1 MRQVD
6 NKQTYKHFFALIL
19 ILAIGLQPVAV
30 FAQSIPGITTVP
42 VGHPGLGAGGV
53 VGEGAA
59 AVADTALAALELKFS
74 GCKLEENFLKGSD
87 VVDTTFG
94 GLTLVAGNTEEVS
107 NLTTRITTMEGLIVC
122 YQVLL
127 GSIKAVPT
135 PNLFIGQKKQRLEAE
150 TILSIE
156 TLRSRKEHLQAR
168 LRIAKTG
175 FWKGILAGILIKTTK
190 VVAERLVNSLTSRY
204 KINDVMQYADA
215 VASQVYTAQLI
226 HDRAADNE
234 EQLILRSLATNPL
247 LRTKIDSAIY
257 QRAADAVQI
266 NGDVFSA
273 RSFSAD
279 DPDFYLKLAKFG
291 DPETSVPYLKTAY
304 EGRANQIQTVGLAS
318 ANNEVLLGSGLKAP
332 RTCAGNVNEQKSIEQ
347 RWVQVSDEYRDREK
361 LLRDLQGSHI
371 TLYANQQLNSKEA
384 KQLEAD
390 IAKAQKDFD
399 QAAIKLKA
407 MPKSF
412 ESADGQKSKVFRA
425 CEAIASPAEMVN
437 KGIDSAFKSI
447 SKGLGDYNDN
457 NLPFFMSWISDV
469 GANIGSSLI
478 FGGNVKA
485 SLLAESGQI
494 STAINTALSFADAR
508 VSQNNLKNGLVFNY
522 GVSASGAGKYTL
534 SWEVVDAK
542 DAKYVTIEGPGATN
556 FQTGPSGGLAL
567 DPATGL
573 PVYNK
578 LGLIGNII
586 VNAPQGG
593 SYVLRVYNSKEQRL
607 SNTGTLTI
615 PRPTSNPT
623 SPSAPPTTTPFVPGP
638 GYQQCIND
646 GWGEAYC
653 QGIHGTTPTSSVRGA
668 FIKKPSEPP
677 RGYKIEVLR

>member
-1 MRQVD
+1 MRQAD
-6 NKQTYKHFFALIL
+6 NRQTIKYFVALIL
-19 ILAIGLQPVAV
+19 LLAIGFQPVVA
-30 FAQSIPGITTVP
+30 FAQLITTVP
-42 VGHPGLGAGGV
+42 VGHPGLGSGGV

-59 AVADTALAALELKFS
+59 AVADAALVALDVKFS
-74 GCKLEENFLKGSD
+74 VCKTEENIAKGLD
-87 VVDTTFG
+87 VADTSFG
-94 GLTLVAGNTEEVS
+94 GLSLVAGNKEEIA
-107 NLTTRITTMEGLIVC
+107 NLTTRIKTMEALIVC

-127 GSIKAVPT
+127 ASIKAVPT
-135 PNLFIGQKKQRLEAE
+135 PNLFLGQKKQRLEAE

-156 TLRSRKEHLQAR
+156 TLKSRKDQLQAR

-190 VVAERLVNSLTSRY
+190 VVAERLVYSLTSRY

-215 VASQVYTAQLI
+215 VASQVYSAQLI
-226 HDRAADNE
+226 HDLAADNE
-234 EQLILRSLATNPL
+234 EQLILRSFATNPL

-257 QRAADAVQI
+257 QRAADAVQL

-273 RSFSAD
+273 RTFSAD

-318 ANNEVLLGSGLKAP
+318 ANNEMLLGSGLKAP
-332 RTCAGNVNEQKSIEQ
+332 RTCAGNVNEQIGIEQ
-347 RWVQVSDEYRDREK
+347 KWVQVSDEYRDREK

-371 TLYANQQLNSKEA
+371 SLYANKQLNPKEA

-390 IAKAQKDFD
+390 IAKAQRDFD

-412 ESADGQKSKVFRA
+412 ESADGQKSKVFKA

-437 KGIDSAFKSI
+437 KGIDEAFKSI
-447 SKGLGDYNDN
+447 GKGLGDYNDN

-485 SLLAESGQI
+485 SFLAESGQI

-508 VSQNNLKNGLVFNY
+508 VSKNNLENGLKFDYN
-522 GVSASGAGKYTL
+522 VSASGAGRYTL
-534 SWEVVDAK
+534 HWEILDVDNASF
-542 DAKYVTIEGPGATN
+542 VTIEGPGISN
-556 FQTGPSGGLAL
+556 FKLGPSGGLAL

-573 PVYNK
+573 PVYNE
-578 LGLIGNII
+578 LGLIGDLI
-586 VNAPQGG
+586 VSAPQGG
-593 SYVLRVYNSKEQRL
+593 SYVLRVYNSKKQRL

-615 PRPTSNPT
+615 PRPTTNSSPATT
-623 SPSAPPTTTPFVPGP
+623 SLPSPVFIPGP
-638 GYQQCIND
+638 GYSQCIAD

-653 QGIHGTTPTSSVRGA
+653 QGTHGSVRGA
-668 FIKKPSEPP
+668 FVRKLSEPP
-677 RGYKIEVLR
+677 RGYKTEELR